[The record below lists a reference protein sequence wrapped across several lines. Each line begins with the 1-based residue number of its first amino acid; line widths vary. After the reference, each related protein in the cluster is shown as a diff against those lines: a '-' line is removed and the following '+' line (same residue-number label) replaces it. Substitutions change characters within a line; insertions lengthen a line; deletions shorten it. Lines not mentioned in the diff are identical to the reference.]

1 MFFLSSSSSRHVE
14 RLAGLAFVTLML
26 AACSGGADSTPTSPA
41 SQDPSGSGTGS
52 ADEGKASEKPPAG
65 SSNDN
70 PQASTGN
77 DTKPP
82 STGACNTLD
91 NDAAA
96 VGADS
101 VATSAPVA
109 TGGNVPDGKYH
120 LTSVKLYT
128 GKGGSSGPIPLS
140 IKQTIE
146 LAKGTVN
153 IAEDANGKVSALTQ
167 TYTIKGTSI
176 AFAQSCPA
184 GTPGKTVKFSADGTK
199 VSLYI
204 PNDLNQITEFTYEP

>member
-1 MFFLSSSSSRHVE
+1 MFFLSSSSSRYVE
-14 RLAGLAFVTLML
+14 RLAGLAFVALML
-26 AACSGGADSTPTSPA
+26 AACSGGADSTSTSPA
-41 SQDPSGSGTGS
+41 SQDPSGSGAGN
-52 ADEGKASEKPPAG
+52 ADEGKASERPPVA

-70 PQASTGN
+70 PQASNG
-77 DTKPP
+77 TKPP

-101 VATSAPVA
+101 VAASAPVA
-109 TGGNVPDGKYH
+109 TGGNVPDGTYH

-128 GKGGSSGPIPLS
+128 GKGGSSGPIPLT
-140 IKQTIE
+140 IKQTIQ
-146 LAKGTVN
+146 LSKGTVN